1 VFSRDHWPFAITP
14 RLGIAA
20 IEYDAA
26 EAVDDGGYR
35 TMSMLGCVC
44 QDIADDQIESTQT
57 TRMQIHCSVAR
68 YQSEQ
73 SEEAMDPTGLHVP
86 ITFALT
92 TTAEYLT
99 CTSVKIVVDSVRWPL
114 SRLSKPG
121 SLATGGRSWS
131 NPLSELASEDGTDGP
146 VEADAAIWVIPAC
159 RAEGVMSPVCDR
171 LFSKAA
177 CFPYCLA
184 VRTKGSASQGLVLYN
199 ADDWARNVQLPK
211 RDCSGPHVSNAGL
224 DNMADYVEPGDIP
237 KYYGGVIG
245 DSLDPFGKK
254 IVVGSGFTY
263 DPTNMACVSSDT
275 VSSRLNVSTVASINQ
290 RYPAILMDTQPFAVA
305 GGAALIPMYNADGTF
320 AVRVQRLYGDEGT
333 DMFTMVTTHDLM
345 PAQEP
350 CLTLSKCDQLPRDD
364 ILSIP
369 YTWFTSPSLHNPAVE
384 TRWGFF
390 YAVNPSLDMFEEF
403 FKYCQDKSTKLQIQA
418 LSSYGGIRIWRVEAF
433 AYTDGENPTASTGKS
448 IQLPDVFG
456 SSTDD
461 TSVCGNEFNVMVTSM
476 EYLNSN
482 NIAVQ
487 VLNAAPAYLNTTT
500 MKPRGN
506 DPQKVTYLT
515 YFLHPVTMQVRQGVM
530 WESDSALG
538 QLSAGSSA
546 LCPEWRQMPQFG
558 SMAAEMAAS
567 AIIATRMMLSFI
579 ITAPTVL
586 QPGMYERI
594 QECPLVPRGHTML
607 LNCGRNF
614 LNLDASFAAMRVA
627 NSHLWNSLAKL
638 GNLIQKE
645 GGTVQTFLTGNAVY
659 NTQVQ
664 PLPLWTRVLFQIL
677 LTDTNVAYP
686 VQYSAKH
693 PCRLLCHSH
702 FSLRNRHTLHHN
714 PRPVVQ

>member
-1 VFSRDHWPFAITP
+1 MTDFQVFTRDHWPFVVTP
-14 RLGIAA
+14 GLGIAA
-20 IEYDAA
+20 IEYDNA
-26 EAVDDGGYR
+26 EAIDDGGYR

-44 QDIADDQIESTQT
+44 QDVVDDLIESSQT
-57 TRMQIHCSVAR
+57 TRMQIHCSIAR

-73 SEEAMDPTGLHVP
+73 SDEAMDPNGLNVP
-86 ITFALT
+86 VTFALG

-99 CTSVKIVVDSVRWPL
+99 CSSVKIVVDSVRWPL

-131 NPLSELASEDGTDGP
+131 NPLSELASEDGTDNP

-159 RAEGVMSPVCDR
+159 RAEGVMDPVCNR

-184 VRTKGSASQGLVLYN
+184 VRTSKSASQGLVLYN
-199 ADDWARNVQLPK
+199 ADDWASHVQLPK
-211 RDCSGPHVSNAGL
+211 RDCGKNLVSNSGL
-224 DNMADYVEPGDIP
+224 GQSAEYVDPSELS
-237 KYYGGVIG
+237 KEYGGVIG
-245 DSLDPFGKK
+245 DTLDPFDKK
-254 IVVGSGFTY
+254 IVVPPGFTY
-263 DPTNMACVSSDT
+263 DPAVMSCVASDT
-275 VSSRLNVSTVASINQ
+275 VSSRLNVSAVASVNQ
-290 RYPAILMDTQPFAVA
+290 RYPAILMDSQPFAVA
-305 GGAALIPMYNADGTF
+305 GGAALIAVYKPDGSY

-333 DMFTMVTTHDLM
+333 DSFTVVTTHDSM

-350 CLTLSKCDQLPRDD
+350 CITLSKCNQLPRDD
-364 ILSIP
+364 LLSIP
-369 YTWFTSPSLHNPAVE
+369 YTWLTNPARHNPAVE

-390 YAVNPSLDMFEEF
+390 FAVNPSLDMFSEF
-403 FKYCQDKSTKLQIQA
+403 FKYCQDKTTKLQIQA

-433 AYTDGENPTASTGKS
+433 AFTSGDEPTTSTGKS

-461 TSVCGNEFNVMVTSM
+461 TSVCANQFNVLVTSM

-487 VLNAAPAYLNTTT
+487 VLNAAPAYLNTST
-500 MKPRGN
+500 MKPLGN
-506 DPQKVTYLT
+506 DPQNVTYLT
-515 YFLHPVTMQVRQGVM
+515 YFLHPITMQVRQGIM

-538 QLSAGSSA
+538 QLSSGSSA

-558 SMAAEMAAS
+558 SMGAEMAAS
-567 AIIATRMMLSFI
+567 AILATRMMISFI
-579 ITAPTVL
+579 ITAPIVL
-586 QPGMYERI
+586 RPGMYERM
-594 QECPLVPRGHTML
+594 QECPLLPRGHSML

-627 NSHLWNSLAKL
+627 NSHLWNSLSKL

-659 NTQVQ
+659 NVQVRKASTPIFLDAMSFVQ
-664 PLPLWTRVLFQIL
+664 TFLHVLF
-677 LTDTNVAYP
+677 V
-686 VQYSAKH
+686 S
-693 PCRLLCHSH
+693 
-702 FSLRNRHTLHHN
+702 SL
-714 PRPVVQ
+714 